1 MAVATTVKNS
11 LSLATH
17 RPLEGGN
24 VLKVWNR
31 TLVRS
36 ERQRRSAFCVR
47 RFEPF
52 GGGRFF
58 FKKPRSGNPNVER
71 RTFLLARQFVLP
83 MFIFALWMQI

>member
-36 ERQRRSAFCVR
+36 ERQLYAKRLALPLRSR
-47 RFEPF
+47 H
-52 GGGRFF
+52 
-58 FKKPRSGNPNVER
+58 
-71 RTFLLARQFVLP
+71 
-83 MFIFALWMQI
+83 